1 MTDPHRPNE
10 PRDPDRTVIDLDARS
25 TILDAAERIASAPD
39 GIPLVLVVPAGA
51 PFSRSVLFL
60 EVARVLAGSR
70 RLALV
75 ASEPRARS
83 LAAAVHVPAYA
94 SLAALEREELDAT
107 ERLGA
112 QRRTALATARGRAG
126 TRTLGSPRRAVG
138 IALSLLGALAV
149 LLAVVVPS
157 ATVTVLPKATAMPAQ
172 TFSLRAGPGGDIAAQ
187 PLSATITTKLA
198 GVATGSR
205 TDETKATGSVRF
217 TNQTTD
223 DIRLPKG
230 IAVRTPDNIRFVT
243 TEDKTIPRSFIV
255 FLTVVPG
262 QVDVAIEAAIAGPGG
277 NVDANRIT
285 VSGTPAYVVSNPQK
299 VAGGES
305 KKIPVVKAEDYT
317 AATTPEKVRA
327 ALVAETSRQQSA
339 WQAQAGANLSV
350 YALAPASITSQGPQA
365 DVVGK
370 EVATFEVGVSGV
382 AQGFTVASDQPAK
395 AALERYRAA
404 ASQGSVLDDAS
415 AKFEVVQAIGATGV
429 SWQVAAS
436 GRQVPRIDEARV
448 RTAIAGREPGDAR
461 AVLEGLGLG
470 VSDLRLAPD
479 WWPRLP
485 LLDARIRIN

>member
-1 MTDPHRPNE
+1 MSERGSAE
-10 PRDPDRTVIDLDARS
+10 QQRTVIDLDARS
-25 TILDAAERIASAPD
+25 TVLDAAERIAATPAAAP
-39 GIPLVLVVPAGA
+39 IALVVAAGA
-51 PFSRSVLFL
+51 PFSRSAVFFD
-60 EVARVLAGSR
+60 VARQLAAPR

-75 ASEPRARS
+75 TAEARARS

-112 QRRTALATARGRAG
+112 QRRAALAAARGAAG
-126 TRTLGSPRRAVG
+126 TRSLGSPGRAAG
-138 IALSLLGALAV
+138 IAASLLGALAIV
-149 LLAVVVPS
+149 LAVVLPS
-157 ATVTVLPKATAMPAQ
+157 ATVTVAPRATAMPAQ

-187 PLSATITTKLA
+187 PLSATITAKLA

-205 TDETKATGSVRF
+205 TDETKATGSVRV
-217 TNQTTD
+217 TNQTTN

-230 IAVRTPDNIRFVT
+230 TAVRTPDNVRFVT
-243 TEDKTIPRSFIV
+243 TEEKTVPRSFIV

-262 QVDVAIEAAIAGPGG
+262 QVDIAVEAVLPGPGA

-285 VSGTPAYVVSNPQK
+285 VSGTPTYVVTNPQK
-299 VAGGES
+299 TGGGET

-317 AATTPEKVRA
+317 AATTPDKVRA
-327 ALVAETSRQQSA
+327 AFAAETSRQQST
-339 WQAQAGANLSV
+339 WQAQAGAGVSV
-350 YALAPASITSQGPQA
+350 YALAPAGVSAQSPQA

-370 EVATFEVGVSGV
+370 EVTTFEVTVAGV
-382 AQGFTVASDQPAK
+382 AQGFAVASDQPAK

-404 ASQGSVLDDAS
+404 ASQGSALDDAS
-415 AKFEVVQAIGATGV
+415 AKFEVTQAVGPTGV

-436 GRQVPRIDEARV
+436 GRQLPRIDEARV
-448 RTAIAGREPGDAR
+448 RAAIAGREPADAR
-461 AVLEGLGLG
+461 AVLEGLGLT
-470 VSDLRLAPD
+470 VSDLRLQPG